1 MRESIVVTE
10 YATLTTEGGASSLNR
25 ASISAS
31 AFDWL
36 CAQGDRRQTFGGE
49 LIQIIDRRSLR
60 LDNYVGV
67 IETPCGTTIEILPKH
82 VDGVDQVPA
91 ARRVLR
97 RMLIDA
103 LDLPTREREE
113 AGIDVFDA
121 PIKEWIIAKFLAA
134 LDRLVKRGIRFD
146 YQRVEDEQRFLRGR
160 LDVGRQL
167 RQPPGR
173 QHLFQIQHD
182 VFEPDRPENRL
193 IRSALETVRAA
204 ARSPGNW
211 RLAHELASFLAPIP
225 VSRNVPSDFALWR
238 TDRLTAHYCEIK
250 PWCSLLLNEQLPLSL
265 AGAWRGPSLLF
276 PMERLFERYVTTWL
290 RRALAPGA
298 VLTAQASSKYLCTHR
313 QDQWFQLQPDILIHQ
328 GQARWV
334 LDAKWKR
341 LNAANTQEKY
351 KLRQEDLYQ
360 MFAYGH
366 KYLGGTGEMY
376 LIYPRTGDLDRVLDP
391 FHFSETL
398 SLRVLAF
405 DLDRGEVVG
414 DLAGLPLHR
423 KEAEDAVRPRS
434 TCGWVEAGGVRSE
447 LRTCVLSME
456 QEELASAT
464 GAGCQP
470 KRLG

>member
-1 MRESIVVTE
+1 MRQPIVVRE
-10 YATLTTEGGASSLNR
+10 FATLTTADVANSLDHASV
-25 ASISAS
+25 SAS

-36 CAQGDRRQTFGGE
+36 CAESARLRASGAE
-49 LIQIIDRRSLR
+49 LIQLIDRRSLR

-67 IETPCGTTIEILPKH
+67 IQTPCGTTIEVLPKH
-82 VDGVDQVPA
+82 IDGSEAAPA

-97 RMLIDA
+97 RMLIEA
-103 LDLPTREREE
+103 LDLSSRQTAE
-113 AGIDVFDA
+113 AGIDAFEA
-121 PIKEWIIAKFLAA
+121 PITEWIIEKFLGA

-146 YQRVEDEQRFLRGR
+146 YRRVEDEQRFLRGR
-160 LDVGRQL
+160 LEVGRQL

-193 IRSALETVRAA
+193 IRAALDKVRAA
-204 ARSPGNW
+204 ARLPANW

-225 VSRNVPSDFALWR
+225 VSRNVSSDFALWR
-238 TDRLTAHYCEIK
+238 ADRLTAHYREIK
-250 PWCSLLLNEQLPLSL
+250 PWCSLILNEQLPLSF

-276 PMERLFERYVTTWL
+276 PMERLFERYVTTCL

-298 VLTAQASSKYLCTHR
+298 VLTAQASSEHLCTHR
-313 QDQWFQLQPDILIHQ
+313 QAQWFQLQPDILIHQ

-423 KEAEDAVRPRS
+423 KEAEDAGRPRS

-447 LRTCVLSME
+447 LRTCVLSIE